1 MKRLVPLLFLLA
13 SSAYGM
19 DYRTTNHS
27 WGNISASG
35 TVYSSVSGASSWAT
49 QEARVFCIA
58 PENLTITS
66 VDFWA
71 VAPGGAGK
79 KREIQVRVDQV
90 DKLGCDIEDTETH
103 CSATGS
109 IPVTAEQVMSVK
121 FVPTN
126 TPAASVARWSV
137 GISTA
142 GEHASFM
149 CGTTKGAMLTASG
162 GLYILNGI
170 DDTTGTA
177 AFISE
182 FLVSTPGVVDNLY
195 VRLSVA
201 PGAGKSR
208 TFEVKKNGA
217 ADGTGVSCQ
226 IADTD
231 KTCSDTAN
239 SGSILAGEDIVLAET
254 VSGAVAGTRGNF
266 AIRYT
271 ADRAGT
277 LMIGDSIPDNVDL
290 SNNRYW
296 WWSGHQGTYDSSED
310 HQSWQSN
317 QPIME
322 CYRVHFE
329 ASGPPGGFG
338 GAYAMTIRENGA
350 DSDLTCTMSDPAT
363 TCSDDGLIVV
373 TDGDNKFTKE
383 VDPIGPG
390 NTPTIHGTLTCEV
403 PSRRR
408 W

>member
-1 MKRLVPLLFLLA
+1 MKRLIPLLFLLA
-13 SSAYGM
+13 SSAYGL

-27 WGNISASG
+27 WSNISPTG
-35 TVYSSVSGASSWAT
+35 TVHSSVSGATSWAV

-58 PENLTITS
+58 PVALTITS
-66 VDFWA
+66 VDFWIA
-71 VAPGGAGK
+71 EPGVGK
-79 KREIQVRVDQV
+79 SREIQVRVDQV
-90 DKLGCDIEDTETH
+90 NKLGCTVSGTDTD
-103 CSATGS
+103 CSNTGS
-109 IPVTAEQVMSVK
+109 IGVTAGQVMSVS
-121 FVPTN
+121 FNPNN
-126 TPAASVARWSV
+126 TPNATVARWAV
-137 GISTA
+137 GISTS
-142 GEHASFM
+142 GESGSFM
-149 CGTTKGAMLTASG
+149 CGTTKGALFSG
-162 GLYILNGI
+162 SGARYILNGI

-177 AFISE
+177 SFISE
-182 FLVSTPGVVDNLY
+182 FLISTPGTVGDLH

-201 PGAGKSR
+201 PGVGKSR
-208 TFEVKKNGA
+208 TFTVSKN
-217 ADGTGVSCQ
+217 DGGSTLTCT
-226 IADTD
+226 IADTA
-231 KTCSDTAN
+231 KTCTDTSPAN
-239 SGSILAGEDIVLAET
+239 AFTVDTGDDIQLAET
-254 VSGAVAGTRGNF
+254 VSGSVAGTRGNF
-266 AIRYT
+266 AVSFT

-277 LMIGDSIPDNVDL
+277 IMIGDSVPDNVDL

-296 WWSGHQGTYDSSED
+296 WLSGHQGTYDSAED

-317 QPIME
+317 QPVME

-329 ASGPPGGFG
+329 ASGPAGGFG

-363 TCSDDGLIVV
+363 TCSDDGSIIV